1 MPGAVERMQLAGKEL
16 RIGAAITTNERMY
29 MSSTD
34 RDSKRPDKFQH
45 FLNRARVA
53 AEMSTC
59 LRRWIGAVIVIDGVE
74 VSSGYVGSPR
84 GTEHCIDVGTCLRK
98 ELGIPPG
105 ERYELCRS
113 VHAEQNAII
122 NAARTG
128 VSIVGGEL
136 YISSER
142 VKGQYDEKSGE
153 TSKIYGPCMICAKMI
168 LNAGIKAV
176 HMKEEG
182 VGTRTYSLED
192 LEQALREEEEALR
205 KGFGQ
210 G

>member
-1 MPGAVERMQLAGKEL
+1 MG
-16 RIGAAITTNERMY
+16 
-29 MSSTD
+29 SSSQK
-34 RDSKRPDKFQH
+34 RKRPDKFEH
-45 FLNRARVA
+45 FLNRAKVA

-59 LRRWIGAVIVIDGVE
+59 LRRRIGAIIVKDGVE

-84 GTEHCIDVGTCLRK
+84 GTEHCIDTGSCLRK

-128 VSIVGGEL
+128 VSIVGGEMYL
-136 YISSER
+136 FSER
-142 VKGQYDEKSGE
+142 VKGQYNEKTGE
-153 TSKIYGPCMICAKMI
+153 TRKMYGPCMICAKMI
-168 LNAGIKAV
+168 INAGLVAV

-182 VGTRTYSLED
+182 VGTKTYTVDD
-192 LEQALREEEEALR
+192 LKQTLREQEESLKR
-205 KGFGQ
+205 SFKTPQ
-210 G
+210 GERSV

>member
-1 MPGAVERMQLAGKEL
+1 
-16 RIGAAITTNERMY
+16 
-29 MSSTD
+29 MSSSSPK
-34 RDSKRPDKFQH
+34 RKRPGKSEH
-45 FLNRARVA
+45 YLNRAKVA

-59 LRRWIGAVIVIDGVE
+59 LRRRIGAIIVRDGVE

-84 GTEHCIDVGTCLRK
+84 GTEHCIDTGKCLRK

-128 VSIVGGEL
+128 VSIVGGEMYL
-136 YISSER
+136 SSER
-142 VKGQYDEKSGE
+142 MKGQYNEKTGE
-153 TSKIYGPCMICAKMI
+153 TRKMYGPCMICTKMI
-168 LNAGIKAV
+168 INAGLTAV
-176 HMKEEG
+176 HMKEAG
-182 VGTRTYSLED
+182 VGTKTYSVDD
-192 LEQALREEEEALR
+192 LKQTLREQEKSLKR
-205 KGFGQ
+205 TFKKRQ